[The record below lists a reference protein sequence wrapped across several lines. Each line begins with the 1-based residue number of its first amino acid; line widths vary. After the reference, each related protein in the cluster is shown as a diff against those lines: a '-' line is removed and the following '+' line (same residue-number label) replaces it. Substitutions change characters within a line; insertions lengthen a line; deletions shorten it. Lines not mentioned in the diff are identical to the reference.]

1 MGEKTIASLRKTPR
15 VGSGDTLA
23 NALRRQL
30 ADDILDGRR
39 EPGSRLEERSLAEQ
53 YGVSRTPVRE
63 ALQQLVSAGLAI
75 RRPRS
80 GAVVQR
86 VEAGRVSSLCE
97 TSILLETLCARLAAV
112 RITTIELGRL
122 RLVLN
127 ACDACHQKGDVEGF
141 ALENRNFHSA
151 VIAATQ
157 NQDLA
162 DTVEFCRLRIAPYH
176 RAPFKSAARRV
187 SAQAE
192 LEKIVSALESG
203 NPDQAAHAMT
213 EHLKAAAIA
222 IDNQLRRPWT
232 NARDSARPIV

>member
-1 MGEKTIASLRKTPR
+1 
-15 VGSGDTLA
+15 
-23 NALRRQL
+23 
-30 ADDILDGRR
+30 
-39 EPGSRLEERSLAEQ
+39 
-53 YGVSRTPVRE
+53 
-63 ALQQLVSAGLAI
+63 
-75 RRPRS
+75 
-80 GAVVQR
+80 

-122 RLVLN
+122 RLILN

-232 NARDSARPIV
+232 NAGDSARPIV